1 MVAVFISPTYSDNCP
16 QGNISDFMQYF
27 GSSAVIHFIKAID
40 ALLAF
45 YEPNR
50 KLSGKVDL
58 LEKYLQLK
66 EKGKLEKH
74 LRKTY
79 QKDMESYNKS
89 K

>member
-27 GSSAVIHFIKAID
+27 GSSAVIQFIKAID

-45 YEPNR
+45 YEPNN

-58 LEKYLQLK
+58 LEKYLQNCLSFRKKSYICSRNELNRK
-66 EKGKLEKH
+66 E
-74 LRKTY
+74 
-79 QKDMESYNKS
+79 
-89 K
+89 